1 MKKYVD
7 EMNDEKFE
15 YDQYLIAK
23 SKRCHKLTWNH
34 FLETGDIP
42 TNSTEIWHLHHID
55 PTLKYFD
62 LSRYCEW
69 RIDDIMPLT
78 AADHMKLHQDF
89 QRREREYGFLSQLM
103 LMKAGTL

>member
-1 MKKYVD
+1 MKYVD
-7 EMNDEKFE
+7 QLNDGKFQ
-15 YDQYLIAK
+15 YNQYLFEK
-23 SKRCHKLTWNH
+23 SQKYHKLAWNH

-42 TNSTEIWHLHHID
+42 ANSTERWCLHHID

-78 AADHMKLHQDF
+78 VADHMKLHWDF
-89 QRREREYGFLSQLM
+89 QRREREYGFLSQLI

>member
-1 MKKYVD
+1 MKYVD
-7 EMNDEKFE
+7 ELNDDKFE
-15 YDQYLIAK
+15 YNQYLIAK
-23 SKRCHKLTWNH
+23 SQKCNKLAWNH

-42 TNSTEIWHLHHID
+42 ADSTKRWNLHHID

-78 AADHMKLHQDF
+78 AADHIKLHQDF

-103 LMKAGTL
+103 LMKAGML

>member
-1 MKKYVD
+1 MKYVD
-7 EMNDEKFE
+7 QLNDGKFE
-15 YDQYLIAK
+15 YNKYLFEK
-23 SKRCHKLTWNH
+23 SQKYHKLAWNH

-42 TNSTEIWHLHHID
+42 VDNTEIWHLHHID

-78 AADHMKLHQDF
+78 VADHMKLHWDF